1 MSHVHTLADEQ
12 IKAIKAKLKKIYN
25 EFEGNANP
33 GFPGFRTFCAIS
45 QQPVI
50 APEK

>member
-1 MSHVHTLADEQ
+1 MSHIHTLADEQ

-25 EFEGNANP
+25 EFEDTANP
-33 GFPGFRTFCAIS
+33 GFPGFGTFRAIS